1 MLSEG
6 ESKGSGMTGDV
17 TLFTDVDQTGDPDFF
32 IRFLD
37 RGNALPSIERS
48 KPIILDG
55 LQLREGQQ
63 VADLGCGM
71 GADAFEIARRV
82 GSGGSVIGVDVS
94 DAMITEANRRAAGL
108 NLPVAFEVG
117 DAQALRFDDAAFDA
131 CRTERMLMHV
141 PDAEAALA
149 EIVRVTKPQG
159 RISVFD
165 FDWDTFVIDSPDKP
179 TTRRVVAAFSDGIRN
194 GWIGRQLPRMFRENG
209 VVDVDVVGHPV
220 FIDFEFLGL
229 LIGGRLTSV
238 QSAGLLDPGDVRA
251 WWNGLAEA
259 DHAGTFLA
267 GLTAFI
273 VSGSKSV

>member
-1 MLSEG
+1 
-6 ESKGSGMTGDV
+6 MTGDI

-37 RGNALPSIERS
+37 RGNALPSIVQS

-55 LQLREGQQ
+55 LQLREGLH

-82 GSGGSVIGVDVS
+82 GAAGSVIGIDVS
-94 DAMITEANRRAAGL
+94 DAMIAEANQRAAGL

-117 DAQALRFDDAAFDA
+117 DAQALRFDDATFDA

-141 PDAEAALA
+141 PDPAAALA
-149 EIVRVTKPQG
+149 EMVRVTKPQG

-165 FDWDTFVIDSPDKP
+165 FDWDTFVIDSLDKP
-179 TTRRVVAAFSDGIRN
+179 TTRRVVADFSDGIRN
-194 GWIGRQLPRMFRENG
+194 GWIGRQLPRLFRENG
-209 VVDVDVVGHPV
+209 MVDDNVVGHAV

-229 LIGGRLTSV
+229 LIGGRLTAA
-238 QSAGLLDPGDVRA
+238 QSAGLLDPVDVRA

-259 DHAGTFLA
+259 DQAGKFLA

-273 VSGSKSV
+273 VSGSKSAG